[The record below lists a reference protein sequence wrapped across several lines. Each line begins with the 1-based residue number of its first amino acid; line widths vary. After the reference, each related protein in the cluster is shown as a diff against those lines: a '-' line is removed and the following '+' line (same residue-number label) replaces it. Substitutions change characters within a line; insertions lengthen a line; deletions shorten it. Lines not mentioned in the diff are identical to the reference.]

1 MVLLVLSMIPFNKFR
16 YNKLEREFFINFQ
29 RIDHIEYALKAGLRP
44 LEAERKMA
52 DMVDSKIM
60 KGIVY
65 FAKPLYIYIHPDVL
79 SEVKEFVEKGI
90 DNKHIM
96 LKYKEVCGFKS
107 RKEIDTLVELLKE
120 KEAKE

>member
-1 MVLLVLSMIPFNKFR
+1 MVLLALSMIPFNKFR
-16 YNKLEREFFINFQ
+16 YNKLERGFFINYH

-65 FAKPLYIYIHPDVL
+65 FAKPLYIYIHPDIL
-79 SEVKEFVEKGI
+79 AEIKEYVIKGV
-90 DNKHIM
+90 DNKQIM
-96 LKYKEVCGFKS
+96 LKYKDACGFKS
-107 RKEIDTLVELLKE
+107 RKEIDTLVDLLKE
-120 KEAKE
+120 K